1 MSFIIK
7 AMGKFWENNS
17 KNDAKLRA
25 TQTEPEGIERICDI
39 PYIDDGDKYHM
50 LDVYYPENREGNL
63 PVIIDVH
70 GGGWMANVKEFN
82 RLYCLHL
89 AKRGFTVF
97 NMNYRL
103 VPGVTVKEQLQ
114 DVARA
119 IKWIGE
125 HMGEYPCDMDKIMLT
140 GDSAGGQLASYAAI
154 IMKSDALRRVFGT
167 VDFDMKLSA
176 LALTSPVAYMNK
188 CGVMSIYTKQMWGK
202 DHKSCEHGKYMDFD
216 DIADFAQL
224 PPTYLV
230 TSSGDHM
237 GRKTTLREA
246 ARIKQTGIECKLHD
260 YPKYEGENLPHVFAV
275 LRPESKAGS
284 EQIDEM
290 LEFYR
295 QHI

>member
-25 TQTEPEGIERICDI
+25 TQTEPEGIERIYDI
-39 PYIDDGDKYHM
+39 PYIDDGDKYHL
-50 LDVYYPENREGNL
+50 LDVYYPEKRDGKL

-70 GGGWMANVKEFN
+70 GGGWMANVKDFN

-89 AKRGFTVF
+89 AQRGFTVF

-103 VPGVTVKEQLQ
+103 VPAVTVKEQLQ
-114 DVARA
+114 DVACA
-119 IKWIGE
+119 LKWIGE
-125 HMGEYPCDMDKIMLT
+125 HMAEYPCDPDKIMLT

-154 IMKSDALRRVFGT
+154 MMKSEELRRVFGT
-167 VDFDMKLSA
+167 VDFDLKLSA

-188 CGVMSIYTKQMWGK
+188 CGVMSIYTRQMWG
-202 DHKSCEHGKYMDFD
+202 DYKSGEHGKYMDFD
-216 DIADFAQL
+216 DIADLAKL

-230 TSSGDHM
+230 TSSGDM
-237 GRKTTLREA
+237 LGRKTTRRAAEKIRE
-246 ARIKQTGIECKLHD
+246 TGIAYKLHD

-275 LRPESKAGS
+275 LRPESKAGA

-290 LEFYR
+290 IEFYK